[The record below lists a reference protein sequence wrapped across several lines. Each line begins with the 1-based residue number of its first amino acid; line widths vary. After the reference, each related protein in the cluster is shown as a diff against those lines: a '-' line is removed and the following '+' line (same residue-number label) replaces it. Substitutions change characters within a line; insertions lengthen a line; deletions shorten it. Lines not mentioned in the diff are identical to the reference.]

1 MLYLNIQGQFLD
13 HDLVATLDNHEGQ
26 VFPIEITDGPRTA
39 TMSLTRLLKKGDG
52 SCKTPINTVTPQIDA
67 GTVYSPNEEYLQSTL
82 REPGSC
88 KLRSW
93 KVASCPFLSL
103 NRPLQAPSPDDSSW
117 LETFE

>member
-88 KLRSW
+88 KLRMLEGCLLYTS
-93 KVASCPFLSL
+93 
-103 NRPLQAPSPDDSSW
+103 PSPRDRTRSRMPSSA
-117 LETFE
+117 